1 MKGFFG
7 LPLPSTEIALI
18 GFVIAVLAAIFGDKI
33 LNPPIKK
40 GSKSTSYSPPLPP
53 TMRVGLAILVV
64 LSLELLTYGLIAL
77 LLESKNKSPKH
88 SEATQQMVIEYVKRK
103 KCLEGNT
110 VDRSSAQYKIKA
122 VDNLVDIEKL
132 DDGEARIRV
141 VKAEEDLNTLIHQYN
156 LPQCK

>member
-122 VDNLVDIEKL
+122 VDNLADIEKL

>member
-88 SEATQQMVIEYVKRK
+88 SEATQQMIIEYVKRK